1 MAQGHCG
8 LRNIVAQGH
17 CGVGTL
23 WLRDIMAQGHCG
35 AGTLWR
41 RDIVLGMSFKSEKAN
56 CETPFSASVVGH
68 PYKPQTCI
76 EYRFWYCLSKFSSER
91 GKSEAKLWKKERKNK
106 KDENA

>member
-1 MAQGHCG
+1 MAQGHYG
-8 LRNIVAQGH
+8 AGTLWLRDIVAQGH
-17 CGVGTL
+17 CGSGTL
-23 WLRDIMAQGHCG
+23 WRRDFVQS
-35 AGTLWR
+35 LWR

-76 EYRFWYCLSKFSSER
+76 EYRFWYCLSNFSSER

>member
-1 MAQGHCG
+1 MWGS
-8 LRNIVAQGH
+8 IVAQGH
-17 CGVGTL
+17 FGVGTL
-23 WLRDIMAQGHCG
+23 WLRDIVAQGHCG
-35 AGTLWR
+35 VGTLWR

-56 CETPFSASVVGH
+56 CETRFSASVVGH

-76 EYRFWYCLSKFSSER
+76 EYRFWYCLSNFSSER